1 MEGPNIRSSLSLV
14 TNLLR
19 NIFQVLTSWIIN
31 KIIGGFVPLQA
42 GLAIYLLCSSH
53 LSNAGNF
60 M

>member
-1 MEGPNIRSSLSLV
+1 MEGSSIHSSLSLV
-14 TNLLR
+14 KNLLR

-31 KIIGGFVPLQA
+31 KIMGGFVPLQA
-42 GLAIYLLCSSH
+42 GLAIYLLCSSQ